1 MTQTHAQTHEPEPD
15 IQAVELHR
23 TMYREMLLTREI
35 NDNMLTLNRQGRAAF
50 AVTGTGHEA
59 AQVGSA
65 HALKRGADWVLPY
78 YRDTGVMVV
87 LGMTAEEVMLGMF
100 AKAADPSSGG
110 RQMPSHWSYPRER
123 VVTRSSV
130 IAANLPHAAGIA
142 YASKLRG
149 LEEVAVAYFGEGA
162 TSQGDFHEALN
173 FAAIHELP
181 VIFFC
186 ENNGYAIS
194 ESSEKQMSVRHVAE
208 RARGYD
214 VAASTVDGNDVLA
227 VYQEMRWSIE
237 ECRRGG
243 GPKLIEAKTYRLVP
257 HTSSDDDRRYRP
269 RAEVEEWARNDP
281 IDRFRQRLIDG
292 GSLTLDDDERL
303 RAEVRAEVDRAVE
316 AAEAA
321 PDPTPESALRNVYF
335 EGDYPEAGHFAG
347 GAAEPVA
354 TIEGDGAEGAA

>member
-1 MTQTHAQTHEPEPD
+1 MTSIHEPEAD
-15 IQAVELHR
+15 VRAADLHR
-23 TMYREMLLTREI
+23 RMYREMLLSREI
-35 NDNMLTLNRQGRAAF
+35 NDRMLTLNRQGRAAF

-65 HALKRGADWVLPY
+65 HAIKPGIDWVLPY

-87 LGMTAEEVMLGMF
+87 LGMTAEEILLGLF
-100 AKAADPSSGG
+100 AKADDPSSGG
-110 RQMPSHWSYPRER
+110 RQMPSHWSYHEQR

-149 LEEVAVAYFGEGA
+149 LDEVTIAYFGEGA
-162 TSQGDFHEALN
+162 TAQGDFHEAVN

-186 ENNGYAIS
+186 ENNGYAIT
-194 ESSEKQMSVRHVAE
+194 ESTEKQMSVRHVAQ

-214 VAASTVDGNDVLA
+214 IQASTVDGNDVLA
-227 VYQEMRWSIE
+227 VYQEMRWSVE
-237 ECRRGG
+237 EMRRGH

-281 IDRFRQRLIDG
+281 IDRFRARLIETDA
-292 GSLTLDDDERL
+292 LTASE
-303 RAEVRAEVDRAVE
+303 AEQWAVEVRLEVDRAVE

-321 PDPTPESALRNVYF
+321 PDPTPESALRHVFY
-335 EGDYPEAGHFAG
+335 EPAGAS
-347 GAAEPVA
+347 
-354 TIEGDGAEGAA
+354 